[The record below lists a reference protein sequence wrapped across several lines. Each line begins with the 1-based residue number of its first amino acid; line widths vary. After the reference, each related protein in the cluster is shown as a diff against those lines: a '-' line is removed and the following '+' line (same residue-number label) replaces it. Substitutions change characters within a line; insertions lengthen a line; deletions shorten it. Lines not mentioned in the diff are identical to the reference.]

1 MRAFVYTLGG
11 RETKVNG
18 DFIQSRT
25 IWRRRDA
32 TKVRGNEITVNNVR
46 GVRAKKRESEREHR
60 REIEGRERRKARGQC
75 AHGPGNFAR
84 NWRESLAEYSFG
96 SHFRVA
102 SFRRLFGI
110 AFWSALPA
118 PPPVSNDPA
127 SPYARK
133 APTFFRLS
141 PSVSERA
148 GLQVS
153 GAVLCGSL
161 SLRLSLPLSPS
172 LSLARLAV
180 RPLLFRVVSEAR
192 ATEHKEI
199 EKDVTIR

>member
-1 MRAFVYTLGG
+1 MAAAWP
-11 RETKVNG
+11 ETKVNG
-18 DFIQSRT
+18 DFIQSPT

-32 TKVRGNEITVNNVR
+32 KVRGNEITVNNIRSVR
-46 GVRAKKRESEREHR
+46 VKKREGERERNR
-60 REIEGRERRKARGQC
+60 REKARGQC

-110 AFWSALPA
+110 AFWSALSA
-118 PPPVSNDPA
+118 PPPPLVSNDPA

-161 SLRLSLPLSPS
+161 SFRLSLSPS
-172 LSLARLAV
+172 HFARFAV

-192 ATEHKEI
+192 ATEHKGI
-199 EKDVTIR
+199 EKDRTIR

>member
-1 MRAFVYTLGG
+1 MYTLLGG

-60 REIEGRERRKARGQC
+60 REIEEKARGQC

-161 SLRLSLPLSPS
+161 SLRLPLSPS
-172 LSLARLAV
+172 RFARLAV

>member
-60 REIEGRERRKARGQC
+60 REIEEKARGQC

-161 SLRLSLPLSPS
+161 SLRLPLSPS
-172 LSLARLAV
+172 RFARLAV

-192 ATEHKEI
+192 ATEHKGI

>member
-1 MRAFVYTLGG
+1 MYTLLGG

-60 REIEGRERRKARGQC
+60 REIEEKARGQC

-161 SLRLSLPLSPS
+161 SLRLPLSPS
-172 LSLARLAV
+172 RFARLAV

-192 ATEHKEI
+192 ATEHKGI

>member
-1 MRAFVYTLGG
+1 MDAAWP
-11 RETKVNG
+11 ETKVNG
-18 DFIQSRT
+18 DFIQSPT

-32 TKVRGNEITVNNVR
+32 KVRRGNEITVNNTGSVR
-46 GVRAKKRESEREHR
+46 VKKREGRGLGGEKASERNR
-60 REIEGRERRKARGQC
+60 REKGEKQC

-110 AFWSALPA
+110 AFWSALSA
-118 PPPVSNDPA
+118 PPLVPNDPA

-141 PSVSERA
+141 PSVSERG

-161 SLRLSLPLSPS
+161 SFRLCLFLPSPFVLFS
-172 LSLARLAV
+172 FALFLKRARPSV
-180 RPLLFRVVSEAR
+180 RG
-192 ATEHKEI
+192 
-199 EKDVTIR
+199 